1 MVGLPRLCPSKLK
14 GSDWQSDKPGLRRV
28 IRPGDLPKPGATPS
42 VANFPHVIQRPPNAF
57 PQGPAG
63 FKVELFAD
71 GLTGPR
77 ELRVAPSGDIFIAE
91 THAGRVRVL
100 RAADGASTPFA
111 NETSGQ

>member
-28 IRPGDLPKPGATPS
+28 IRPGDLPKPGTTPS
-42 VANFPHVIQRPPNAF
+42 VANFPHVIQRPPNAV

-71 GLTGPR
+71 GLTGR
-77 ELRVAPSGDIFIAE
+77 ESFASLPAANLHRRDARGQGEGSAGGRRRLNALRK
-91 THAGRVRVL
+91 
-100 RAADGASTPFA
+100 
-111 NETSGQ
+111 